1 MKQKKSKNIIQAG
14 SPEIITHH
22 SAQKPMVS
30 PSKLLRRANT
40 MQSSEFKANRQKRNL
55 IEESKKRI
63 MNLENEENY
72 LSSIAM
78 PVDSEEEEDE
88 VSDNKIILGPDMSN
102 DISDL
107 STPPK
112 SRADNN
118 RSLKSF
124 LEMGHQK
131 ASFHSEAPQHLE
143 MDSVEDEKPLSM
155 YNMGSQNLHL
165 RLNSMSS
172 SSDSLTQNTDF
183 SSSDNS
189 LINSPVVKSATRSA
203 TTYPKSKFFNKKDVS
218 NTPFEK
224 SHEEEEQKNLE
235 NEEEAPEEAGQE
247 YERPE
252 IVRAKRTPKQ
262 PLTVIPV
269 QQNSKE
275 DYAMIDTKP
284 TEALIHLKKSIDRKK
299 RLVELY
305 EIIKKQGKAAT
316 DQEITLR
323 GLEVI
328 RDETYEKIQ
337 EFKQNIPD
345 WNHLEEKEKGLH
357 PDKFFQLIEKR
368 VDIGKILLKVKKALL
383 MLNGNAS
390 RSSPNVRTEKKPSKR
405 RHSFLADDSSSPHLP
420 LRTPFTASKQ
430 QIPISPNLPAR
441 FATQCKKPMTEI
453 FSKDSSPLHFNSD
466 TGHKRK
472 SFDQSSRFTE
482 ALNNNPSMH
491 SDKPPQ
497 LIIRKCT
504 TDPFDNSPN
513 LKFGLDFKDP
523 VSLKKD
529 RKTSIED
536 QNSSII
542 SIENDVEEEEESP
555 NLDIS
560 PLRFEDQAPVHLPNS
575 NKKPVFGRSN
585 TVQPAEFDFDF
596 GNLEAES
603 LTATLKEYK
612 LRITRDKRPGVLI
625 KANFDTNGD
634 KGLSSPL
641 DLRGTPDFTR
651 NVQLNNN
658 LRLNL
663 QEGVN
668 SDADKVSAED
678 TPNFENR
685 EEEGIPSWGNIEAP
699 KADLQQ
705 QLLAKEINLDITKYN
720 KNKDLT
726 SGLSFNPDQP
736 DSEKFKSET
745 DMDWARISFNPNDL
759 ASKKPPEFKD
769 EFPVQLPI
777 RTDFVETLNEVGE
790 SASLDEISPETQEG
804 GVEQKHDNTG

>member
-1 MKQKKSKNIIQAG
+1 LKQKKSKNIIQVG
-14 SPEIITHH
+14 SPETIIHH
-22 SAQKPMVS
+22 SAQKAMVS

-72 LSSIAM
+72 LGSIAI
-78 PVDSEEEEDE
+78 PVDSEEEEGEDAPG
-88 VSDNKIILGPDMSN
+88 DKMILGPGPLPLDISDAN

-118 RSLKSF
+118 RSMKSF
-124 LEMGHQK
+124 LELGNQK
-131 ASFHSEAPQHLE
+131 ASFHSEAPHHLE
-143 MDSVEDEKPLSM
+143 IDSVDDGKPLSM

-165 RLNSMSS
+165 RLNSLSS

-189 LINSPVVKSATRSA
+189 LINSPVVKSATRSV
-203 TTYPKSKFFNKKDVS
+203 TTYPKSKFFNKKEVS

-224 SHEEEEQKNLE
+224 SHEEQKNLE
-235 NEEEAPEEAGQE
+235 NEEEVPEDAAGQE
-247 YERPE
+247 HEKPE

-284 TEALIHLKKSIDRKK
+284 TEALIHLKKSINRKK

-316 DQEITLR
+316 DHEITLR

-337 EFKQNIPD
+337 EFKQHIPD
-345 WNHLEEKEKGLH
+345 WHHLEEKEKSLH
-357 PDKFFQLIEKR
+357 PDKFFHLIEKR
-368 VDIGKILLKVKKALL
+368 VEIGKILLKVKKALS
-383 MLNGNAS
+383 MLNGNTS

-430 QIPISPNLPAR
+430 QVPVSPNLPAR

-453 FSKDSSPLHFNSD
+453 FSKDSSPLHFLSD
-466 TGHKRK
+466 TGQKRK
-472 SFDQSSRFTE
+472 SFDPSSRFTE
-482 ALNNNPSMH
+482 ALNNNSSMH
-491 SDKPPQ
+491 GDKPPQ

-542 SIENDVEEEEESP
+542 SIENDIEEEESP
-555 NLDIS
+555 KLDIS
-560 PLRFEDQAPVHLPNS
+560 PLRFEDQAPAHLPSS
-575 NKKPVFGRSN
+575 NKKPLFGRSN

-603 LTATLKEYK
+603 LTATLKEQK
-612 LRITRDKRPGVLI
+612 MRIMRDKRPGVLI
-625 KANFDTNGD
+625 KAEFDTNGD

-668 SDADKVSAED
+668 SDAEKVSAED

-685 EEEGIPSWGNIEAP
+685 EEEGIPSWGNIEGQ

-705 QLLAKEINLDITKYN
+705 QLLSQGGLSASAVGKEINLDITKYN
-720 KNKDLT
+720 KNKDFC

-759 ASKKPPEFKD
+759 PSKKPALELYSKNYCF
-769 EFPVQLPI
+769 
-777 RTDFVETLNEVGE
+777 
-790 SASLDEISPETQEG
+790 
-804 GVEQKHDNTG
+804 QK